1 METPCSRILIH
12 KWGPEVGC
20 GSIASLRERSIDL
33 LIGRISEPFD
43 QDDLEAEVVYNDDT
57 VVIAGRQSKWAKSR
71 KLKLA
76 DLAGERWILP
86 PPDTMHGAGAPKVF
100 RDSGSEMPP
109 APITILSIHLCLRLV
124 AGAQFVTMLP
134 ASVLGF
140 GNSSESL
147 KVLPIRI
154 PAGRRPV
161 AIVTLK
167 NRTRSPAA
175 KLFIDAS
182 IERRERTRSALRV
195 KG

>member
-1 METPCSRILIH
+1 
-12 KWGPEVGC
+12 
-20 GSIASLRERSIDL
+20 LRERSIDL
-33 LIGRISEPFD
+33 LIGRIPAPFD
-43 QDDLEAEVVYNDDT
+43 EDDLDAEVVYNDDT
-57 VVIAGRQSKWAKSR
+57 VVIAGRHSKWAKSR

>member
-1 METPCSRILIH
+1 
-12 KWGPEVGC
+12 
-20 GSIASLRERSIDL
+20 LRERSIDL

-140 GNSSESL
+140 
-147 KVLPIRI
+147 
-154 PAGRRPV
+154 ATV
-161 AIVTLK
+161 ANLS
-167 NRTRSPAA
+167 RSFQSGFPRGGG
-175 KLFIDAS
+175 LS
-182 IERRERTRSALRV
+182 QS
-195 KG
+195 